1 MYVVTVTNNEEKTAE
16 VKLTRVA
23 SLRKTLKF
31 GKLKFKNIRATGWI
45 LLLGDAIHNFAGIN
59 L

>member
-45 LLLGDAIHNFAGIN
+45 LLLGDAIHNFAG
-59 L
+59 